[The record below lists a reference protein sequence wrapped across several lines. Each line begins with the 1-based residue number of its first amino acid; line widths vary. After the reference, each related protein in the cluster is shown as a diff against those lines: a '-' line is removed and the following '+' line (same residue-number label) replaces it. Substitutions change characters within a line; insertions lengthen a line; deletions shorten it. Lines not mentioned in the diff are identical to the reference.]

1 MHLCG
6 TCAQATFESA
16 ETALGRSDWRHMGD
30 FEAGLV
36 TQVGVL
42 LVAWFMSGRVLHGGQ
57 VWEW

>member
-1 MHLCG
+1 MYLCG

-16 ETALGRSDWRHMGD
+16 ETALDTSDWRHRGD

-42 LVAWFMSGRVLHGGQ
+42 LVAWFTSGRVPHGGQ
-57 VWEW
+57 DWGW